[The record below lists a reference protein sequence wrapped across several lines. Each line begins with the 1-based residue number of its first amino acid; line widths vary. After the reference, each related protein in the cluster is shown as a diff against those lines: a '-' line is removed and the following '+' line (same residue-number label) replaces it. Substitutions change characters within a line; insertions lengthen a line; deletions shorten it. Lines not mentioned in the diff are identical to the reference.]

1 MVKEWF
7 LSSAPSCPV
16 FFMSQP
22 WQFWI
27 DVGGTFTDCIA
38 ITPEGELRQFK
49 TLSSGVTKGTGADI
63 VNGTITDPPRIDDPD
78 DFWVGAELRLFSATA
93 ELLHVTT
100 VSAFDADSGR
110 LTLADGAATAAGDV
124 ETYELD
130 LHVSAPVL
138 AIRWLLRLPPSAE
151 CPPVRMRF
159 GTTRGTNALLTRT
172 GARTAFITTKG
183 FGDVPL
189 IGNQDRPDLFDL
201 DIKKP
206 EPLFS
211 QVFEVDERM
220 TADGAALC
228 ALEAAHQVQR
238 LKDAGL
244 LTGDFDSVAICLMN
258 AYRNPVHE
266 ERLEQLVR
274 QSGFTEV
281 SRSSE
286 VSPLIRFVPRC
297 DTTVLDAYLNPVLR
311 TYLNRIR
318 GHLPGSDIQVMTSAG
333 GLVGS
338 HNFRGRDCIL
348 SGPAGGVV
356 GFSKVAVDEGF
367 TNAIG
372 FDMGGTSTDVARF
385 DGHFEIENETTKAGV
400 RIMTP
405 VLAIETVAAG
415 GGSICGFDGVRLF
428 VGPDS
433 AGADP
438 GPACYGAGGPL
449 TVTDLN
455 VFLGRV
461 LPRYFPFRLNVQ
473 AVESR
478 LLKLRSD
485 MAATGAAPPGASL
498 HQLAEGLLQIAD
510 DNMVQAIRRVSVARG
525 YHPAD
530 HVLVSFGGAGGQHAC
545 SIARSLG
552 IKKILIHPFAGIL
565 SAYGMGQADVRAIRQ
580 ASVLQPLT
588 DESLLQL
595 ESTRQAFAAQT
606 RAEVVAQGAAEDQ
619 IQGSTLSL
627 ELRYRSTDSS
637 LWIAAQP
644 DADFRVQFESEHR
657 RLFGYIRPEK
667 EIEIASVRVE
677 TVGRSG
683 DVSEIPVS
691 DESGSRDTRIREL
704 HSATT
709 FWNGVEYAAVVHH
722 RNGLRQGM
730 RITGPAIICEP
741 TSTIWIEPH
750 CNAQITATGTVL
762 IEVYE
767 DEGMSRAEAA
777 SAAAT
782 PDPVLLEVL
791 NNQFVSIAEQMGQTL
806 RRTSTS
812 TNVRER
818 LDFSCALF
826 DADGRLVVNAP
837 HVPVHLGAMGETV
850 RVIIDDH
857 PDMQRGDVFVTND
870 PYRGGSHLPDVT
882 VVTPVFVG
890 DSPPGD
896 PFADVL
902 PERAHDDDSS
912 YRPAFFVAN
921 RAHHAEIGGI
931 VPGSMPP
938 FSTNLAQEGILIRS
952 RKLVDRGQ
960 SCEDEIQQLLAAGPF
975 PSRAINDNLADLAA
989 QSASN
994 ECGVQLLQSLVRR
1007 HSVGTVLGYM
1017 QHIQTAAAK
1026 KMRLCLSRLE
1036 DRAYKFEDRLDD
1048 GAKVSVAIRLNGDE
1062 ATVDFTGTSGV
1073 HPGNLNANRAI
1084 TTAAVLYSFRCLL
1097 NEDVPLN
1104 AGVLEPLTIVIPE
1117 GLLNPSVGTSPEDS
1131 PAIVGGNVET
1141 SQRIV
1146 DVLLGALGIAAAS
1159 QGTMNNLTF
1168 GDDTFGY
1175 YETICG
1181 GAGATSAA
1189 HGADAIH
1196 THMTNT
1202 RLTDPEVLEQRYP
1215 VRLRKFEIRHGSGGP
1230 GEHHG
1235 GNGIVREIEFLK
1247 TLQVS
1252 MLSQRRETNPPFG
1265 LQSAAG
1271 GRCGRNSLLKT
1282 SATDHQDL
1290 GGAFHTTVLP
1300 GDVIRIETP
1309 GGGGFGA
1316 VLVFRMT
1323 NDE

>member
-1 MVKEWF
+1 MIPEF
-7 LSSAPSCPV
+7 SPSDPA

-27 DVGGTFTDCIA
+27 DVGGTFTDCMAIA
-38 ITPEGELRQFK
+38 PDGELRQFK
-49 TLSSGVTKGTGADI
+49 TLSSGVTKGTGADLANGAI
-63 VNGTITDPPRIDDPD
+63 VDQPRIADPD
-78 DFWVGAELRLFSATA
+78 DFWVGAEIRLFSASA

-100 VSAFDADSGR
+100 VSAFDAVSGR
-110 LTLADGAATAAGDV
+110 LTLAHGTATTGADV

-138 AIRWLLRLPPSAE
+138 AIRWLLRLHPDAE
-151 CPPVRMRF
+151 CPPVRVRF

-172 GARTAFITTKG
+172 GARTALITTKG
-183 FGDVPL
+183 FADVPL

-211 QVFEVDERM
+211 QIFEVDERL
-220 TADGAALC
+220 TADGTVLRALKTEKEALC
-228 ALEAAHQVQR
+228 LG
-238 LKDAGL
+238 DAGL
-244 LTGDFDSVAICLMN
+244 LIGDFDSVAICLMN

-266 ERLEQLVR
+266 ERLEQLIR
-274 QSGFTEV
+274 QSGFHEV

-311 TYLNRIR
+311 TYLNQIQ

-356 GFSKVAVDEGF
+356 GFAKVAFDEGF
-367 TNAIG
+367 PNAIG

-385 DGHFEIENETTKAGV
+385 DGHFEVENETTKAGV

-415 GGSICGFDGVRLF
+415 GGSVCGYDGVRLY

-438 GPACYGAGGPL
+438 GPACYGADGPL

-461 LPRYFPFRLNVQ
+461 LPPYFPFRLNVH

-478 LLKLRSD
+478 LTQLRSE
-485 MAATGAAPPGASL
+485 MAATGAASPGSSL
-498 HQLAEGLLQIAD
+498 HQLAEGLLKIAD
-510 DNMVQAIRRVSVARG
+510 DNMVQAIRRVSVAKG
-525 YHPAD
+525 YNPAD

-580 ASVLQPLT
+580 ASILQPLT
-588 DESLLQL
+588 DESLRDLD
-595 ESTRQAFAAQT
+595 SIRQAFAAQT
-606 RAEVVAQGAAEDQ
+606 RAEVMAQGAAQDQ
-619 IQGSTLSL
+619 IQNATLSL
-627 ELRYRSTDSS
+627 ELRYRNTDSS

-644 DADFRVQFESEHR
+644 DADFRVQFECDHR

-667 EIEIASVRVE
+667 EIEIASIRVE

-683 DVSEIPVS
+683 NVSWSHVPNVS
-691 DESGSRDTRIREL
+691 KPRDTRTQEPET
-704 HSATT
+704 ATT
-709 FWNGVEYAAVVHH
+709 FWNDAEYAAVVHH
-722 RNGLRQGM
+722 RDDLQPGM
-730 RITGPAIICEP
+730 HITGPAIICEP
-741 TSTIWIEPH
+741 TSTIWLEPR
-750 CNAQITATGTVL
+750 CNAMVTTSGTVL
-762 IEVYE
+762 IEVGE
-767 DEGMSRAEAA
+767 DATGRRAAEA
-777 SAAAT
+777 STDGT
-782 PDPVLLEVL
+782 PDPVLLEVF
-791 NNQFVSIAEQMGQTL
+791 NNQFVSIAEQMGETL

-850 RVIIDDH
+850 RAIIDDH
-857 PDMQRGDVFVTND
+857 PNMHHGDVFVTND

-882 VVTPVFVG
+882 VVTPVFVRDPDRSDQLTG
-890 DSPPGD
+890 VSAGRAKNDS
-896 PFADVL
+896 AS
-902 PERAHDDDSS
+902 HC
-912 YRPAFFVAN
+912 PAFFVAN

-938 FSTNLAQEGILIRS
+938 FSTNLAEEGVLIRS
-952 RKLVDRGQ
+952 RKLVDRGE
-960 SCEDEIQQLLAAGPF
+960 SCEEEIQQLFAAGPF
-975 PSRAINDNLADLAA
+975 PSRAIHDNLADLAA
-989 QSASN
+989 QAASN

-1017 QHIQTAAAK
+1017 QHIQNAAAK

-1036 DRAYKFEDRLDD
+1036 DRTYNFEDRLDD
-1048 GAKVSVAIRLNGDE
+1048 GAKVCVAIRLNGDE

-1117 GLLNPSVGTSPEDS
+1117 GLLNPPVGTSPENS

-1181 GAGATSAA
+1181 GAGATPTA

-1215 VRLRKFEIRHGSGGP
+1215 VRLRKFEIRHGSGGQ

-1235 GNGIVREIEFLK
+1235 GNGIVREIEFQK
-1247 TLQVS
+1247 MLQVS
-1252 MLSQRRETNPPFG
+1252 MLSQRRESNPPFG
-1265 LQSAAG
+1265 LRGGGS

-1282 SATDHQDL
+1282 SVSDGQDL
-1290 GGAFHTTVLP
+1290 GGAFHTTVSP

-1316 VLVFRMT
+1316 MP
-1323 NDE
+1323 DS